1 MSIFWLVFA
10 IIMGAIEACTAQLVS
25 IWFAVGAVGGC
36 ITSLIT
42 DKLWIQITVAVV
54 LTLVTLIVTRPLA
67 KRVIDS
73 KKTYTNSDRNIGKTA
88 VCIADIDNI
97 SSVGQVKIGGAIW
110 SAKGAD
116 DSVIKKDSKVIV
128 KSIEGAKLVV
138 ENLEK

>member
-1 MSIFWLVFA
+1 MSIFWLVLA

-54 LTLVTLIVTRPLA
+54 LTLVTLIATRPLA

-110 SAKGAD
+110 SAKSAD

>member
-10 IIMGAIEACTAQLVS
+10 IIMGTIEACTAQLVS

-88 VCIADIDNI
+88 VCIVDIDNI
-97 SSVGQVKIGGAIW
+97 SSVGQVKIGGAVW
-110 SAKGAD
+110 SAKSAD